1 MNAAGFLLLIFLN
14 VSGYVGP
21 YSVKGINHNY
31 NFLGENKPS
40 LEAYNIA
47 MEGFNQIRGEYNLD
61 EDRPYITIID
71 FTLPSYKKRLWLI
84 DVSNNQIM
92 YHTYV
97 AHGRNTGDVA
107 AEHFSNT
114 PQSYQSSLGFYI
126 TGRTY
131 QGKNGY
137 SMYLE
142 GLEEG
147 INDKAR
153 ERAIVMH
160 GAWYVSEAMIKKF
173 GRLGRSYGCPSVPV
187 QIHKELIDT
196 ISDNTVLF
204 IYHNNQD
211 YRSKSK
217 FF

>member
-1 MNAAGFLLLIFLN
+1 MNATGFLLLIFLN

-21 YSVKGINHNY
+21 DFENRTNHNY
-31 NFLGENKPS
+31 NSLGENKPS
-40 LEAYNIA
+40 SVAYSTA
-47 MEGFNQIRGEYNLD
+47 MEGYDQIKGEYNLD
-61 EDRPYITIID
+61 VEKPYITIID
-71 FTLPSYKKRLWLI
+71 FTLPSDKKRLWLI
-84 DVSNNQIM
+84 DVSSNQII

-97 AHGRNTGDVA
+97 AHGRNTGDAA

-126 TGRTY
+126 TGKTY
-131 QGKNGY
+131 QGRNGY
-137 SMYLE
+137 SMYLR
-142 GLEEG
+142 GLEKG
-147 INDKAR
+147 ITDKAR

-173 GRLGRSYGCPSVPV
+173 GRLGRSYGCPSVPEH
-187 QIHKELIDT
+187 IHKELIDA

-204 IYHNNQD
+204 IYHDNQD
-211 YRSKSK
+211 YWNKSR